1 MNTIIAW
8 TGAVFFLTSYSL
20 LTFKKLTASNTL
32 YQLLNVLGAV
42 CLAISTFS
50 TRDYAS
56 FSTNTLWMAIGL
68 WGLFNRTSH
77 RPQVN

>member
-8 TGAVFFLTSYSL
+8 TGAAFFLTSYSL
-20 LTFKKLTASNTL
+20 LTFKKLNSSNII
-32 YQLLNVLGAV
+32 YQVLNVLGAV

-50 TRDYAS
+50 TKDYAS
-56 FSTNTLWMAIGL
+56 FCTNALWMGIGL
-68 WGLFNRTSH
+68 WGLYNRTSH